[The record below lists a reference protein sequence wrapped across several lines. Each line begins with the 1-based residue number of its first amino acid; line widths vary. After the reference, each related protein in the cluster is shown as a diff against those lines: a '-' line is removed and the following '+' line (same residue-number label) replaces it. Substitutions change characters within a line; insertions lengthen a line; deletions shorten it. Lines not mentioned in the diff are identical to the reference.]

1 LQNGDA
7 DGGHQHISEQDFTNS
22 TEVFS
27 CINEIETGTNADVD
41 NSPRIEEQDGEEE
54 DDEEEDDDDDDDDVN
69 GVFLEDI
76 FIGPTNVEADEK
88 TGKSGLFSS
97 RPPSVSIFHRNR
109 SSSNVEDKVDS
120 GGTTPVSLHS
130 ARTATRVDR
139 LEDDDFLTNLQNS
152 LYNMISSDGDQLG
165 GITFDQLVE
174 DALADDDLSVSER
187 ESEHKVFDN
196 EKVPL
201 SRKTKRTGSNANTT
215 GHAFPRETV
224 KTSTF
229 PTHRKASNDSLGS
242 SSLLDK
248 SKEEA
253 FFNQDSD
260 KFAVS
265 SSANNNISTTRSHH
279 RVCSL
284 HGREEIIESLRS
296 IEQQINLLL
305 AAQDNKDS
313 HSSELPLILS
323 SMNATTKLNHLLI
336 ELSERYVDQQQKQS
350 QAHSS

>member
-1 LQNGDA
+1 
-7 DGGHQHISEQDFTNS
+7 
-22 TEVFS
+22 
-27 CINEIETGTNADVD
+27 
-41 NSPRIEEQDGEEE
+41 
-54 DDEEEDDDDDDDDVN
+54 
-69 GVFLEDI
+69 
-76 FIGPTNVEADEK
+76 
-88 TGKSGLFSS
+88 
-97 RPPSVSIFHRNR
+97 
-109 SSSNVEDKVDS
+109 
-120 GGTTPVSLHS
+120 
-130 ARTATRVDR
+130 
-139 LEDDDFLTNLQNS
+139 
-152 LYNMISSDGDQLG
+152 MISSDGDQLG

-201 SRKTKRTGSNANTT
+201 SRKTKSTGSNANINI
-215 GHAFPRETV
+215 GHAFPRDTV
-224 KTSTF
+224 KTSKF

-253 FFNQDSD
+253 FFNQDSEV
-260 KFAVS
+260 AVS
-265 SSANNNISTTRSHH
+265 SSVNNNISTTRSHD